1 MTATALTL
9 TVFLALAPH
18 CAGGVHSDTLAP
30 VIETESRFALYAV
43 GINRDGRS
51 IGSRRFASKPEA
63 AAAVKRLLA
72 AGVSNLD
79 LGPAQI
85 SWKAGHLQRR
95 GLAPADA
102 FEPCSALRIA
112 NDVLAD
118 CWTRAP
124 AREEQARIDEA
135 LSCYNTGGFTRGLA
149 RERGGNGYAGH
160 VRAAAERIVPALRL
174 AGREVAP
181 LLHPRTDAASP
192 SAEAAPLPP
201 ACAPS
206 WDPWARLACE
216 RRTHRPAPAS
226 RQGETPTT
234 ALAHGGA
241 RAVASNTPDLSG
253 AQR

>member
-1 MTATALTL
+1 MSATALTL
-9 TVFLALAPH
+9 AAFLALAPR
-18 CAGGVHSDTLAP
+18 CAAGVHPDTLAP
-30 VIETESRFALYAV
+30 VIQTESRFALYSL

-63 AAAVKRLLA
+63 VVAVERLLA
-72 AGVSNLD
+72 AGITNLD

-95 GLAPADA
+95 GLSPADA

-124 AREEQARIDEA
+124 AREEQARLDET
-135 LSCYNTGGFTRGLA
+135 LSCYNTGGFRRGLA
-149 RERGGNGYAGH
+149 TSAGGNGYAGH

-174 AGREVAP
+174 AGREAA
-181 LLHPRTDAASP
+181 LLPHSRTDVASP
-192 SAEAAPLPP
+192 EREAAPAPP
-201 ACAPS
+201 ACAPA

-216 RRTHRPAPAS
+216 RRIHRPAPPPA
-226 RQGETPTT
+226 RQGEAPTT
-234 ALAHGGA
+234 ATAHGGA
-241 RAVASNTPDLSG
+241 RAVASNTPGGL
-253 AQR
+253 QR

>member
-9 TVFLALAPH
+9 TAFLALAPR
-18 CAGGVHSDTLAP
+18 CADGVHPDTLAP
-30 VIETESRFALYAV
+30 VIQTESRFALYSV

-51 IGSRRFASKPEA
+51 IGSRRFTSKSEA
-63 AAAVKRLLA
+63 VAAVDRLLA
-72 AGVSNLD
+72 AGVTNLD

-95 GLAPADA
+95 GFSPADA

-112 NDVLAD
+112 NDVLTD

-135 LSCYNTGGFTRGLA
+135 LSCYNTGGFRRGLA
-149 RERGGNGYAGH
+149 VSAGGNGYAGH
-160 VRAAAERIVPALRL
+160 VRAAAQHIVPALRL

-181 LLHPRTDAASP
+181 LPAAP
-192 SAEAAPLPP
+192 LEREAAPSPP

-216 RRTHRPAPAS
+216 RRTHRPVSPPAQQDEAPTS
-226 RQGETPTT
+226 
-234 ALAHGGA
+234 ALARGSA
-241 RAVASNTPDLSG
+241 AAVASNILNLSG